1 MYKGIIKGRAFI
13 ENITPSVRIEI
24 INKYLNSFPFHPNDL
39 NFKAVIG
46 TLATSIKLD
55 KVITIKE
62 ATRDKSQPPG
72 KNAREVINIELAGVD
87 SPMN

>member
-24 INKYLNSFPFHPNDL
+24 INKYLHSFPFHPNDL
-39 NFKAVIG
+39 NFKAIIG

-72 KNAREVINIELAGVD
+72 KNAREVINIELAGVG